1 MSFRALAE
9 DLARSAGAVLR
20 DKFSQTRTI
29 ETKGGLI
36 ANLVTDADRASEELI
51 LERLQREVPSHGV
64 LAEETGEVGQGAF
77 TWFVD
82 PLDGTTN
89 YAHGVPHFCV
99 TLALQDPQ
107 GMLLGVTYDPIRDEL
122 FSAGRGEG
130 TTLNGRRVSA
140 TSVTSLDQAV
150 LATGFPYDLQQ
161 KPEAPLKLFDALVRM
176 AQGMRRMGSAALD
189 FAYVASGRFDGF
201 FEFGLKPWDTA
212 AGSILLSEAGAQ
224 MLQIDGAPY
233 DPRVGNV
240 LAAGPGLLPQLVSV
254 AARP

>member
-9 DLARSAGAVLR
+9 DIARQAGAVLR
-20 DKFSQTRTI
+20 DRFSQTRTI

-51 LERLQREVPSHGV
+51 LERLKREVPTHAV
-64 LAEETGEVGQGAF
+64 LAEETGERGQGDF
-77 TWFVD
+77 HWFVD

-99 TLALQDPQ
+99 TLALQDAQ
-107 GMLLGVTYDPIRDEL
+107 GMLLGVTYDPIRDEM

-130 TTLNGRRVSA
+130 TTLNGRTVRA
-140 TSVTSLDQAV
+140 TTVTSLDQAI
-150 LATGFPYDLQQ
+150 LATGFPYDLQE
-161 KPEAPLKLFDALVRM
+161 KPDEVLGLFDKLVRK

-212 AGSILLSEAGAQ
+212 AGSILLSEAGGQ
-224 MLQIDGAPY
+224 MRSIDGSPY
-233 DPRVGNV
+233 EPRVGNV
-240 LAAGPGLLPQLVSV
+240 LAAGLGLLPELMRIS
-254 AARP
+254 AKG